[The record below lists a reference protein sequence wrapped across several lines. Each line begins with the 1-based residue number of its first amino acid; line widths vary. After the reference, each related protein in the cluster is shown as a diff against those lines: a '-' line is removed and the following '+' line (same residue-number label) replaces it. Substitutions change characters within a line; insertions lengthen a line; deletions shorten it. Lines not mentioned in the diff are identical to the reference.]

1 MSCWSLTCHWPI
13 LHNYACTI
21 RLPRA
26 ACQDGGENGVVF
38 YSRSMWQGRIDLQRE
53 AKETSFLQLWWHPW
67 RKTSTACCNQGSLWW
82 FTPSSWESSH
92 TNEEWAVGW
101 FFCGLGRG
109 GCHPKQSCPTNCCRI
124 VSLIRSLGTWI
135 TTARNVPP
143 TIDCPMSGS
152 SWCRIWTTSSNWPFE
167 IEWDN

>member
-1 MSCWSLTCHWPI
+1 MDSCELWRTRQTYVTVTHFIDEHPSCGQPVLKGTFNTSKKESQRKDCTSWPQWSLI
-13 LHNYACTI
+13 MAYA
-21 RLPRA
+21 
-26 ACQDGGENGVVF
+26 
-38 YSRSMWQGRIDLQRE
+38 SMWQGSIGLQRG

-109 GCHPKQSCPTNCCRI
+109 GCHPKQSCPTNCCQI
-124 VSLIRSLGTWI
+124 VSLIRPHRKTQI
-135 TTARNVPP
+135 VYH
-143 TIDCPMSGS
+143 
-152 SWCRIWTTSSNWPFE
+152 
-167 IEWDN
+167 